1 MSRDVA
7 LFTYRLI
14 LRIHPAPFVAR
25 FGDEMLWIFEEECQR
40 GAAGRLL
47 FDGIVSLL
55 RQRFRVQEEP
65 AHASRGIG
73 VLVSDSRMS
82 LVRLFQGWVMS
93 SLLFTGFALLLNQR
107 GPFPIALR
115 LEPAPECMPCTLP
128 ALAPPQAGAFPKI
141 LR

>member
-1 MSRDVA
+1 MNRAAA
-7 LFTYRLI
+7 LSVYRLI

-40 GAAGRLL
+40 GATTRLL
-47 FDGIVSLL
+47 FDGILSLL

-65 AHASRGIG
+65 AHASAGFV

-93 SLLFTGFALLLNQR
+93 SLLFAGFALLLNQG
-107 GPFPIALR
+107 GPFPVAFRGI
-115 LEPAPECMPCTLP
+115 PAPNCMPCDLP
-128 ALAPPQAGAFPKI
+128 PPASPPIEMFPKT